1 MSGSEFERENIVT
14 DALSAA
20 AASKPAEADA
30 GREHD
35 WRPPAEGLYDP
46 GLEKDSCGVGFI
58 ANIKGKKSHQIV
70 SDALSIL
77 CNLEHRGAVGAD
89 PRAGDGA
96 GILVQIP
103 HAFFERKA
111 AEIGF
116 QLPKPGDYAV
126 GALFM
131 PRETAWRNVIKSII
145 ADQIKDEQLML
156 LGWRDVPIRQFLARR
171 NRQADRAR
179 PHAGVHRP
187 RRPYQDRRANSSAG
201 STSCASRFRRR
212 STSAATAASP
222 ATIRCRCRAAP
233 WSTRACSSPTSSAS
247 TIPICSEPDFE
258 SALALVHQRFSTNTF
273 PTWSLAHPY
282 RMIAHNGEIN
292 TLRGN
297 VNWMAARQAS
307 VHSELYGKDISRL
320 WPISYEGQSDTACF
334 DNALEFLVQ
343 GGYSLPHAVMMMIPE
358 AWAGNPLMDEQRR
371 AFYEYHAAL
380 MEPWDGPAA
389 IAFTDGRQIGATL
402 DRNGLRPARYLVT
415 SDDRIVMASEMGVLK
430 IPEDQIVTKWRLQP
444 GKMLLVDL
452 EQGRLI
458 PDDEIKAQL
467 AKSHPYRE
475 WLDRTQ
481 IVLEELPDAPDQGHA
496 LEPAAARSP
505 AGVRLYAGRRHH
517 PDDADGVDRRRSQRL
532 DGQRHA
538 DLGAVGQAE
547 AAVHLLQAELRA
559 GHQPADR
566 SDPRGTGDE
575 PGLDH
580 RAAAEPVRSAG
591 PGRAPSGSKCAS
603 RS

>member
-1 MSGSEFERENIVT
+1 MSGSEVERENMVAN
-14 DALSAA
+14 ALTAD
-20 AASKPAEADA
+20 PAVKTPA
-30 GREHD
+30 REHTREHT
-35 WRPPAEGLYDP
+35 WRPEAEGLYD
-46 GLEKDSCGVGFI
+46 LSREKDACGVGFI
-58 ANIKGKKSHQIV
+58 ANIKGVKSHQIV
-70 SDALSIL
+70 SDAIRIL

-103 HAFFERKA
+103 HAFFSRKA
-111 AEIGF
+111 AELGF
-116 QLPKPGDYAV
+116 SLPAPGEYAV

-131 PRETAWRNVIKSII
+131 PRDSSWRKVIKSIV
-145 ADQIKDEQLML
+145 ADQIKVEGLTL
-156 LGWRDVPIRQFLARR
+156 LGWREVPTDNSSLGETVKPTEPANMQVFIGRGPLTKSEDEFERQLYILRKSISNAIYQRRERGLAGYYPVSLSCRTVIYKGMFLAD
-171 NRQADRAR
+171 QLGKYYPDLA
-179 PHAGVHRP
+179 
-187 RRPYQDRRANSSAG
+187 
-201 STSCASRFRRR
+201 
-212 STSAATAASP
+212 
-222 ATIRCRCRAAP
+222 
-233 WSTRACSSPTSSAS
+233 
-247 TIPICSEPDFE
+247 EPDFE

-282 RMIAHNGEIN
+282 RMVAHNGEIN

-307 VHSELYGKDISRL
+307 VHSKLYGKDISRL

-334 DNALEFLVQ
+334 DNALEFLVR

-389 IAFTDGRQIGATL
+389 LAFTDGRQIGATL

-415 SDDRIVMASEMGVLK
+415 KDDRIVMASEMGVLK

-467 AKSHPYRE
+467 AASQPYAD
-475 WLDRTQ
+475 WLHRTQ
-481 IVLEELPDAPDQGHA
+481 IVLEELPDAP
-496 LEPAAARSP
+496 
-505 AGVRLYAGRRHH
+505 VK
-517 PDDADGVDRRRSQRL
+517 
-532 DGQRHA
+532 GQRSNLPLLDRQQA
-538 DLGAVGQAE
+538 FGYTQEDISILLTPMASTGEEASGSMGNDTPLSALSDKPKPLFTYFKQNFAQVTNPPIDPIREELVMSLVSIIGPRPNLFDTLGA
-547 AAVHLLQAELRA
+547 A
-559 GHQPADR
+559 GHKRLEVRQPI
-566 SDPRGTGDE
+566 
-575 PGLDH
+575 
-580 RAAAEPVRSAG
+580 
-591 PGRAPSGSKCAS
+591 
-603 RS
+603 